1 MEISTFQ
8 KGAAVLTALAA
19 LIFGSTVT
27 IRTALQKSEVGL
39 QQKTELA
46 DRGKVRSEGRSLST
60 SAVQVI
66 LQHKHFPAVF
76 SALNPLLKTHS
87 RIMAIF
93 FKQEHFGLLL
103 LSYQRCWAVL
113 TGLGTTRVLR
123 FIYIHYF
130 GEVLIWQEV
139 NQLPGGGP
147 GGPS

>member
-1 MEISTFQ
+1 M
-8 KGAAVLTALAA
+8 LTALAA

-76 SALNPLLKTHS
+76 SAFPLLKTHS

-103 LSYQRCWAVL
+103 LSYQRCWAVF

-123 FIYIHYF
+123 FVDIHYF